1 MRYENTNLTYKA
13 MTSPNL
19 EFLAV
24 EDFYFS
30 PTAKLA
36 DLVLPSS
43 DWAERCTYNEE
54 IDGNMILTFDQ
65 AVEAPGECWDDWRFF
80 LEWGKRID
88 PEHWWWKDE
97 KDMALWRLKEFYGY
111 DLTWNEFQS
120 TNVRSTEP
128 GSENREIKKG
138 VVAVPRPGWRDE
150 CPELG
155 LPGYGRNKANGNI
168 LVPSTPA
175 ESGYGATP
183 MRSSLCK
190 IEMGR
195 SDL

>member
-1 MRYENTNLTYKA
+1 M
-13 MTSPNL
+13 
-19 EFLAV
+19 

-80 LEWGKRID
+80 PGMGQAHRSRALVVERREG
-88 PEHWWWKDE
+88 HG
-97 KDMALWRLKEFYGY
+97 LWRLKEFYGY

-138 VVAVPRPGWRDE
+138 VVAVPRPLARRMPRARASRIRTEQGQRQH
-150 CPELG
+150 P
-155 LPGYGRNKANGNI
+155 R
-168 LVPSTPA
+168 SFHPA
-175 ESGYGATP
+175 EPVTERRRCARRCA
-183 MRSSLCK
+183 RSRWEEVICNEEESKRRRHCLAA
-190 IEMGR
+190 R
-195 SDL
+195 PR

>member
-1 MRYENTNLTYKA
+1 M
-13 MTSPNL
+13 
-19 EFLAV
+19 

-65 AVEAPGECWDDWRFF
+65 AVEGSGRVLGRLALLPGMGQAHRS
-80 LEWGKRID
+80 R
-88 PEHWWWKDE
+88 
-97 KDMALWRLKEFYGY
+97 ALVVERREGHGPLASEGFYGY

-155 LPGYGRNKANGNI
+155 LPDTDGTRPTATSSFPPPGRA
-168 LVPSTPA
+168 
-175 ESGYGATP
+175 GYGATP

-195 SDL
+195 GDLQ